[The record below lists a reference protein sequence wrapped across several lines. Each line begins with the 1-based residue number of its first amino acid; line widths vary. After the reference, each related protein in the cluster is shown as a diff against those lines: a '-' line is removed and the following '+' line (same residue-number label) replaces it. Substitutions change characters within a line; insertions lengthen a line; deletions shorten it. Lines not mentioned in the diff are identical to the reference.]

1 MHFSLIKASDLILV
15 DEEGFVV
22 DGEEPI
28 NTAAFT
34 IHSAIHKARPEI
46 NAACHAHS
54 VHGKAFAAFG
64 RELEMLTQDSLRF
77 YKDHS
82 VYQNFNG
89 VVLDAEEGDQIAK
102 TLGNGKAIIL
112 QNHGLL
118 TVGRTI
124 DEAAFWVCLCLSFM
138 LHMVSCSKIIP
149 FSCMSSDL
157 REYSWPSGLSTS

>member
-1 MHFSLIKASDLILV
+1 V
-15 DEEGFVV
+15 DEEGLVV
-22 DGEEPI
+22 EGDEPI

-82 VYQNFNG
+82 VYRNFNG

-102 TLGNGKAIIL
+102 ALGNGKAIIL

-124 DEAAFWVCLCLSFM
+124 DEAAFWV
-138 LHMVSCSKIIP
+138 
-149 FSCMSSDL
+149 
-157 REYSWPSGLSTS
+157 

>member
-1 MHFSLIKASDLILV
+1 
-15 DEEGFVV
+15 
-22 DGEEPI
+22 
-28 NTAAFT
+28 
-34 IHSAIHKARPEI
+34 
-46 NAACHAHS
+46 
-54 VHGKAFAAFG
+54 
-64 RELEMLTQDSLRF
+64 MLTQDSLRF

-124 DEAAFWVCLCLSFM
+124 DEAAFWVCLCLNFM
-138 LHMVSCSKIIP
+138 LRMVFCSKIIP
-149 FSCMSSDL
+149 FSCLSFVL
-157 REYSWPSGLSTS
+157 REYSCPSRLPIS